1 MTALSANAAAVPHSG
16 IREIVDLASV
26 QKPGDVIRLEIGE
39 PSARTP
45 AHIVAA
51 AVAAA
56 EGRTGYTSSAGIREL
71 REIASA
77 RIARVT
83 GLPVSLEQVVIGQG
97 AVQLLS
103 AAMAALVAPGDE
115 VLIPDP
121 AWPNYE
127 MQALLYGAR
136 PVRYPLRPENGF
148 LPDPAEIEALMGP
161 RTRVLIVNSPS
172 NPTGKVVDRLTA
184 EQLVRAAERHGVT
197 VFSDEVYDEIV
208 FNGAHVSLAAMAPQS
223 VVSIFSLSKTYS
235 MTGWRVG
242 YAAFPDWLAGT
253 VAKLQET
260 FISSL
265 PVASQAA
272 AMAALTGPTDFIA
285 ANLADYRARRDSV
298 LADLGA
304 IGLVAPIPA
313 GAFYLLA
320 PLADGA
326 DSRRSAIDLVNHGVS
341 MAPGTAFGQIA
352 RSFLRISLASS
363 AEDLAE
369 GVRRYRDWFETTEGG
384 LALGNG

>member
-1 MTALSANAAAVPHSG
+1 MTALSLNAAAVPHSG
-16 IREIVDLASV
+16 IREIVELASIR
-26 QKPGDVIRLEIGE
+26 KPGELIRLEIGE
-39 PSARTP
+39 PSAPTP
-45 AHIVAA
+45 AHIVEA

-56 EGRTGYTSSAGIREL
+56 GGRTGYTSSAGIHEL
-71 REIASA
+71 REIAGA
-77 RIARVT
+77 RIALAT
-83 GLPVSLEQVVIGQG
+83 GLAINPEQVVIGQG

-127 MQALLYGAR
+127 MQTLLYGGR
-136 PVRYPLRPENGF
+136 PVRYPLRPENDF
-148 LPDPAEIEALMGP
+148 MLDPAEIEALMST
-161 RTRVLIVNSPS
+161 RTKVLIVNSPS
-172 NPTGKVVDRLTA
+172 NPTGKLVDRVVA

-197 VFSDEVYDEIV
+197 VLSDEVYDEIV
-208 FNGAHVSLAAMAPQS
+208 FDGTHVSLAAIAPQS

-235 MTGWRVG
+235 MTGWRIG
-242 YAAFPDWLAGT
+242 YAAFPDWLGGT
-253 VAKLQET
+253 VAKLQEA

-272 AMAALTGPTDFIA
+272 AMAALTGPIDSIA
-285 ANLADYRARRDSV
+285 ANLVDYRTRRDSV
-298 LADLGA
+298 LADLAA
-304 IGLVAPIPA
+304 IGLAAPVPS

-326 DSRRSAIDLVNHGVS
+326 DSRRSAIDLVSHGVS
-341 MAPGTAFGQIA
+341 MAPGTAFGAIA

-363 AEDLAE
+363 AEDLTE
-369 GVRRYRDWFETTEGG
+369 GVRRYRNWFAATEGG
-384 LALGNG
+384 LALGTE